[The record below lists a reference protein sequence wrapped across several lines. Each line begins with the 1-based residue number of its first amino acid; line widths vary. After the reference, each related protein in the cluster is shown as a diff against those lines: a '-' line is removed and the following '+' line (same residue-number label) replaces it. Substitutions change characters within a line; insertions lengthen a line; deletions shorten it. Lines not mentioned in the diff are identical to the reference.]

1 MSFIEQFTTYT
12 REFFENIEL
21 EVIKECFDPFLNNL
35 SNEMQGLIIGNKIA
49 LPEHVLEGGD
59 LLNGLSKLEE
69 KSLAKG
75 KFLLPKAYL
84 YYETIIEGSYKYS
97 EFICPFLDYISRN
110 SQNIIKKRTF
120 YNKSFIEHFK
130 EIGLNE
136 KEIIFILSLLEDL
149 NFIKLIWQ
157 STPNPH
163 KSDPLYEDLQINE
176 ITTKGLTF
184 LQTKCIIKKYN
195 DLIRFIKQIRD
206 YYLDE
211 DYVGAHL
218 KILAYKLEQ
227 DHNNWVINYL
237 RIDFIHEK
245 QEGFPIE
252 SNSTDN
258 KAIFYQEI
266 IDIDSLFSNFTEKGC
281 VYESKNHRFFFDEKL
296 SVPFNIKDVK
306 KKFNTNSYQYRY
318 IKCENEIN
326 LIFINDL
333 YSPTFNSYFQNII
346 GKYYIYNGKRLDGLD
361 ILKRYIGF
369 SFHMDNAPHPLVI
382 VNLPI
387 KSFYLK
393 LEKSSEQNLNVK
405 WNINGK
411 IKDLIYLTYKKDEG
425 DEIKIDNNTQ
435 IISIEKNFLGNIR
448 LRLYWSGLDD
458 LLPNECILYEKDV
471 SYKKYVGLLKTKEDD
486 DGYEKVQNL
495 KENNEKN
502 KTWIEYSQIEQ
513 HNYARRIDAL
523 IKIIQNYIQLRL
535 GSLEII
541 TRTQDEIKS
550 LIIDISS
557 RLFTKEVILTKDIDG
572 ILNENPKIIDRDGK
586 HLDNYSL
593 TLSRFE
599 SLLEAIQLEYSKKEF
614 ILNIKNKH
622 NIDEDLLKCYELI
635 NRLCSHSFFKWAY
648 GSHYIHRSEIEK
660 IVEFLRSHTNMLI
673 KKFDIIIR
681 IEEIESKYAI
691 PSYIG
696 EYQISLNDFCINI
709 YMIGDSV
716 DHISK
721 NQSDEDILS
730 FLDSITKKILDSS
743 NTRRN
748 SYDSK
753 EDQENTEDNKESINF
768 MTYLLEV
775 FTTPDAIQRKEGDP
789 QIQQLAHLILGN
801 YTTDSGEKIIIIDIG
816 AGFGDL
822 ISAINNSGIVSKI
835 KYIPIEID
843 KNKWKKIEQRCKE
856 CKELEFIGPKDNLDN
871 NIRADLVFFVN
882 IFHELDL
889 SNRVSYLYNAFRLT
903 QKQGKVIIHEVVI
916 LPRLEK
922 DFFMWDKDDY
932 ELIISK
938 MNVKIDFK
946 CSTTLTRSGGL
957 PLQTICLYYNDDN
970 LISEENIK
978 SAIISSL
985 ELIKNKW
992 FNRYIKA
999 NAENNTT
1006 KKRKRYIAFLIAQN
1020 TYAKTWC
1027 REYISTPDKSKK
1039 DIFKKKIRSDEKKDD
1054 NIIDQNLVNIPSE
1067 RDKQLQKDLNFSAK
1081 INRLKREIIEY
1092 YQLVDHNF
1100 LSDYEINYS
1109 DLNDISKLPVLFE
1122 MLKDMIVKNEDL
1134 RMIGYSSKERKIHL
1148 KSLRDYFSSILND

>member
-21 EVIKECFDPFLNNL
+21 EVIKECFDSFLNNL
-35 SNEMQGLIIGNKIA
+35 SNEIQVSIIGNKIS

-59 LLNGLSKLEE
+59 FLNGLIKLEE
-69 KSLAKG
+69 KSLAIG

-84 YYETIIEGSYKYS
+84 YYETTIEGSYKYS
-97 EFICPFLDYISRN
+97 EYICLFLDYISRN
-110 SQNIIKKRTF
+110 SQNIIKKSIF
-120 YNKSFIEHFK
+120 YNNSFMEHFK
-130 EIGLNE
+130 VIGLNE
-136 KEIIFILSLLEDL
+136 KEIIFILSLLGDL
-149 NFIKLIWQ
+149 NFIKLIWH
-157 STPNPH
+157 SNPNPH
-163 KSDPLYEDLQINE
+163 ENDPLYEDLQIHK
-176 ITTKGLTF
+176 ITTKGLRF
-184 LQTKCIIKKYN
+184 LQTKCIIKMYN

-206 YYLDE
+206 NYLDE

-245 QEGFPIE
+245 QESFPIE
-252 SNSTDN
+252 SKSTDN

-266 IDIDSLFSNFTEKGC
+266 IDIDNLFSNFTENGC

-306 KKFNTNSYQYRY
+306 KKFNTNNYQYGY
-318 IKCENEIN
+318 IKCEEEIN
-326 LIFINDL
+326 LIFISEL
-333 YSPTFNSYFQNII
+333 YSPTLNSYFQKII
-346 GKYYIYNGKRLDGLD
+346 GKYYIYNGKRLNGLE

-369 SFHMDNAPHPLVI
+369 SVPMDNPPNPLVI
-382 VNLPI
+382 INLPI

-393 LEKSSEQNLNVK
+393 HKKSSEQNLNVK

-411 IKDLIYLTYKKDEG
+411 IKDSIYLTYKKDEG

-448 LRLYWSGLDD
+448 FRLYWSGLDD
-458 LLPNECILYEKDV
+458 LLPNECILYEKDI
-471 SYKKYVGLLKTKEDD
+471 SYKKYISLLKTKEDD
-486 DGYEKVQNL
+486 DRYEKVQNL
-495 KENNEKN
+495 KENNEIN
-502 KTWIEYSQIEQ
+502 KAWIEYSQIKQ
-513 HNYARRIDAL
+513 HNYAKRIETL

-535 GSLEII
+535 GSLKII
-541 TRTQDEIKS
+541 TRTQDKLKT

-572 ILNENPKIIDRDGK
+572 ILNKNPKIIDRDGK
-586 HLDNYSL
+586 VLDNYNL
-593 TLSRFE
+593 TLLCFE
-599 SLLEAIQLEYSKKEF
+599 LLLKAIKLEYSQKEF

-635 NRLCSHSFFKWAY
+635 TRLCAHIFFKWAY
-648 GSHYIHRSEIEK
+648 RGHYIHRSEIEK
-660 IVEFLRSHTNMLI
+660 IVEFLRSHKNMLI
-673 KKFDIIIR
+673 KKFDIIFR

-696 EYQISLNDFCINI
+696 EYQISLNDFCISI

-753 EDQENTEDNKESINF
+753 ENKENFEDHKESINI
-768 MTYLLEV
+768 MTYLLECS
-775 FTTPDAIQRKEGDP
+775 TIPDAIQRKEGDS

-801 YTTDSGEKIIIIDIG
+801 YSTDSEEKMRIVDIG
-816 AGFGDL
+816 AGYGDL
-822 ISAINNSGIVSKI
+822 ISAINNSGIASKI
-835 KYIPIEID
+835 FYIPIEID
-843 KNKWKKIEQRCKE
+843 KNKWKKIEQRCRDSKD
-856 CKELEFIGPKDNLDN
+856 LEFIESKDNIDN
-871 NIRADLVFFVN
+871 IKKADLIFFINV
-882 IFHELDL
+882 FHELDL
-889 SNRVSYLYNAFRLT
+889 PNRVSNLYNAFRLT

-932 ELIISK
+932 ELILSK

-946 CSTTLTRSGGL
+946 CSTTLTHSGGL

-978 SAIISSL
+978 SAIITSL
-985 ELIKNKW
+985 EQIKNNW
-992 FNRYIKA
+992 FNRYHEESVKQ
-999 NAENNTT
+999 NTT
-1006 KKRKRYIAFLIAQN
+1006 KKRKRYIAFLMAQH
-1020 TYAKTWC
+1020 TYAETWC
-1027 REYISTPDKSKK
+1027 KEHISPPNLFKRDNL
-1039 DIFKKKIRSDEKKDD
+1039 KKKIKSDEKKNDIVIDHNSD
-1054 NIIDQNLVNIPSE
+1054 NNPSE
-1067 RDKQLQKDLNFSAK
+1067 KNTHLQKDSKFSAK

-1092 YQLVDHNF
+1092 HQQVDHNF
-1100 LSDYEINYS
+1100 LTNYEINYGDLS
-1109 DLNDISKLPVLFE
+1109 DINKLPILFE
-1122 MLKDMIVKNEDL
+1122 MLKDMIVKNENL
-1134 RMIGYSSKERKIHL
+1134 RMIGYSSEERKIQL
-1148 KSLRDYFSSILND
+1148 KSLRDYFISILND